1 MIFWAFRLNLKSR
14 TTTHTLAGGLILGL
28 GLAWGWLGGHRAQ
41 QALLAAHE
49 ALAARYASAFTP
61 EEVRRLAGSR
71 ADLGTE
77 DYRSVKERLARL
89 AAADPNV
96 RLVFLL
102 RGGGPAAPTQFLADS
117 NPASAPGPLQPGDEY
132 PNARESGALGRAGST
147 GLPAV
152 SGPIPGAAET
162 LVVAY
167 APIVAGRG
175 QAQAGIVGV
184 ESAADQW
191 TAVFWQAAFPH
202 ALYLWLVLGLPF
214 GAVLLRQRDHEQR
227 EALRN
232 LSEAM
237 QQSQSA
243 VMIVNLEGRIEYVN
257 AGLCQ
262 QIGYSRRELIGRPW
276 RDFQQKETPPELL
289 ADMVASVRAGRAWQG
304 QWYNRRKNGELYPVR
319 GAISPVKNRAGRLI
333 SFVAV
338 FEDMTEINR
347 VQSTMRIALDRA
359 EAGDLAKSRFLA
371 TMSHEVRTPLNGI
384 VGFTSLLLDM
394 PLTAEQRDYVQMIRT
409 SGESLIQLTSDIL
422 DFAKI
427 ESRSVKLE
435 LKPGNPRLIVEDTLD
450 LMAVQAAEK
459 QIELL
464 HWVDEDVPTL
474 VPLDDARLRQVL
486 SNLVWNAVKFTDR
499 GTVEVAV
506 RVEAAAPAAGPE
518 PAPRLAFSIRDT
530 GIGIAP
536 EHHALLFKPFS
547 QVDESSTRRYG
558 GTGLGLAICRNLV
571 ELMGGTI
578 AMESEPG
585 KGSCFKFS
593 LPLGAAPGP
602 AQARPVLNLER
613 VRLALV
619 ARPGPFQEE
628 FARVVQRWHVR
639 LTSVAAPAAL
649 AGVEYDLGFV
659 ELHPDLARQVAAL
672 PPGGVPWR
680 VGQTYG
686 IVPVGLENEVRSA
699 LRAHF
704 SQLINKPLHHDAL
717 LALLTGIPAGPPA
730 LARVRAFG
738 LNVLVV
744 EDNVV
749 NQRLVQRLLANMGCQ
764 ATVAGNGR
772 IALAALAR
780 PEAAYDLVLM
790 DLHMPE
796 LDGLSAIERIRA
808 GEAGEAARRI
818 WIAVLTADARTEQK
832 EIVMAAGAN
841 DYLVKPVG
849 VADLATGLQNYCDGR
864 PPA

>member
-1 MIFWAFRLNLKSR
+1 LNFKSR
-14 TTTHTLAGGLILGL
+14 TSSRFAVGAIIFGL
-28 GLAWGWLGGHRAQ
+28 GLVWAWISGHAAQ
-41 QALLAAHE
+41 RGLVAGQETAA
-49 ALAARYASAFTP
+49 AQDAAAFTSAD
-61 EEVRRLAGSR
+61 VAGLTGGK

-77 DYRSVKERLARL
+77 RYRLVKERLARL
-89 AAADPNV
+89 AEVDPHV
-96 RLVFLL
+96 RLVYLL
-102 RGGGPAAPTQFLADS
+102 RNDRQTGKTIFLADS
-117 NPASAPGPLQPGDEY
+117 HPENAPGSLLPGDEY
-132 PNARESGALGRAGST
+132 PHAQESVALDRTMAT
-147 GLPAV
+147 GLPAAE
-152 SGPIPGAAET
+152 GPIADPADT
-162 LVVAY
+162 LMIAY
-167 APIVAGRG
+167 APVMGGRG
-175 QAQAGIVGV
+175 ASPEGVIGV
-184 ESAADQW
+184 ESAAAQW
-191 TAVFWQAAFPH
+191 TALFWQAAFPH
-202 ALYLWLVLGLPF
+202 ALYLWVLLGLPYC
-214 GAVLLRQRDHEQR
+214 ALLLSQRDHEQR

-243 VMIVNLEGRIEYVN
+243 VMIVNLDSRIEYVN

-262 QIGYSRRELIGRPW
+262 QIGYSRRELIGRLW
-276 RDFQQKETPPELL
+276 RDFQQKETPAELL
-289 ADMVASVRAGRAWQG
+289 ADMVASVRAGRPWQG

-319 GAISPVKNRAGRLI
+319 GAISPVKNRAGRLT

-338 FEDMTEINR
+338 FEDMTEVNR
-347 VQSTMRIALDRA
+347 AQSTMRAALDRA

-435 LKPGNPRLIVEDTLD
+435 LRPGNPRVIVEDTLD
-450 LMAVQAAEK
+450 LLAVQASEK

-464 HWVDEDVPTL
+464 HWVDDNVPASVL
-474 VPLDDARLRQVL
+474 LDDARLRQVL

-499 GTVEVAV
+499 GTVEITLQAEVASGV
-506 RVEAAAPAAGPE
+506 QAPGTN
-518 PAPRLAFSIRDT
+518 LTGKLVFKITDT

-547 QVDESSTRRYG
+547 QVDESTTRRYG

-571 ELMGGTI
+571 ELMGGAI
-578 AMESEPG
+578 AMQSEPG
-585 KGSCFKFS
+585 KGSCFTFY
-593 LPLGAAPGP
+593 LPFTAAPGM
-602 AQARPVLNLER
+602 ARTAPNLGR

-619 ARPGPFQEE
+619 AQSGPFQEE
-628 FARVVQRWHVR
+628 FSHLAQRWRVP
-639 LTSVAAPAAL
+639 LTVL
-649 AGVEYDLGFV
+649 AEPRDLGAAEFDIGFI
-659 ELHPDLARQVAAL
+659 ELSPTLARQVAAI
-672 PPGGVPWR
+672 PPGGVPWPI
-680 VGQTYG
+680 GQTYAV
-686 IVPVGLENEVRSA
+686 VPVGLENDVRSA

-717 LALLTGIPAGPPA
+717 LALLSGIPAGPPS

-772 IALAALAR
+772 AALIELAR
-780 PEAAYDLVLM
+780 EGARYDLVLM

-796 LDGLSAIERIRA
+796 LDGLGAIERIRS
-808 GEAGEAARRI
+808 GEAGEAVRKI

-832 EIVMAAGAN
+832 ELVMAAGAN

-849 VADLATGLQNYCDGR
+849 MADLASGMQRFCEAR
-864 PPA
+864 SP

>member
-1 MIFWAFRLNLKSR
+1 MIFDASRLNFKSR
-14 TTTHTLAGGLILGL
+14 STTHTIAGGLILGL
-28 GLAWGWLGGHRAQ
+28 GLAWGWLGGHGAQ

-61 EEVRRLAGSR
+61 EEVRGLAGSP
-71 ADLGTE
+71 ADLPTE
-77 DYRSVKERLARL
+77 RYRAAKERLARL
-89 AAADPNV
+89 AAADPDV

-102 RGGGPAAPTQFLADS
+102 RRDRQTGKAVFLADS
-117 NPASAPGPLQPGDEY
+117 QPAGAPGPLRPGDEY

-147 GLPAV
+147 DLPAV
-152 SGPIPGAAET
+152 SGPITDAAET

-184 ESAADQW
+184 ESAANEW
-191 TAVFWQAAFPH
+191 RAAFWQAAFPH

-243 VMIVNLEGRIEYVN
+243 VMIVNLDGRIEYVN

-289 ADMVASVRAGRAWQG
+289 ADMVASVRAGRPWQG

-347 VQSTMRIALDRA
+347 VQSTMRAALDRA

-450 LMAVQAAEK
+450 LMAVQVAEK

-464 HWVDEDVPTL
+464 HWVDENVPTV

-499 GTVEVAV
+499 GTVAITVRAEV
-506 RVEAAAPAAGPE
+506 AAPAGGAE
-518 PAPRLAFSIRDT
+518 PGPRLAFSIRDT

-593 LPLGAAPGP
+593 LPLRAEAGP
-602 AQARPVLNLER
+602 APARPTLNLER

-628 FARVVQRWHVR
+628 FARVVQRWRVR
-639 LTSVAAPAAL
+639 LATVAEPAAL

-659 ELHPDLARQVAAL
+659 ELPPDLARQIAVL
-672 PPGGVPWR
+672 PAGGVPWR

-730 LARVRAFG
+730 LARVRSFG

-749 NQRLVQRLLANMGCQ
+749 NQRLVQRLLANMGCR

-772 IALAALAR
+772 IALNELAR
-780 PEAAYDLVLM
+780 PDAAYDLVLM

-796 LDGLSAIERIRA
+796 LDGLSAIEKIRA
-808 GEAGEAARRI
+808 GEAGEAARKI
-818 WIAVLTADARTEQK
+818 WIAVLTADARTEQR
-832 EIVMAAGAN
+832 EVVMAAGAN

-849 VADLATGLQNYCDGR
+849 VADLASGLQNYCDAR
-864 PPA
+864 PLV

>member
-1 MIFWAFRLNLKSR
+1 LLKKDLCLNLKSR
-14 TTTHTLAGGLILGL
+14 TSYRLAIGALILAL
-28 GLAWGWLGGHRAQ
+28 GLAWAWVSGRDAQ
-41 QALLAAHE
+41 AGLVAGHE
-49 ALAARYASAFTP
+49 AAATAAAAAFTA
-61 EEVRRLAGSR
+61 EELRSLSGSK
-71 ADLGTE
+71 ADLGT
-77 DYRSVKERLARL
+77 DQYRRVKERLGRL
-89 AAADPNV
+89 AGVDPSV
-96 RLVFLL
+96 RLVYLL
-102 RGGGPAAPTQFLADS
+102 RNDRQTGKTIFLADS
-117 NPASAPGPLQPGDEY
+117 LPDTAPGPLAPGDEY
-132 PNARESGALGRAGST
+132 PHAQESAALARTLIT
-147 GLPAV
+147 GLPAAE
-152 SGPIPGAAET
+152 GPIADPAET
-162 LVVAY
+162 LMVAY
-167 APIVAGRG
+167 APVSLGRT
-175 QAQAGIVGV
+175 ATLEGIIGV
-184 ESAADQW
+184 ESATAQW

-202 ALYLWLVLGLPF
+202 ALYLWVLLGLPY
-214 GAVLLRQRDHEQR
+214 GALILSQRDHEQR

-243 VMIVNLEGRIEYVN
+243 VMIVNLDSRIEFVN
-257 AGLCQ
+257 AGLVS

-289 ADMVASVRAGRAWQG
+289 ADMVASVRAGRPWQG

-319 GAISPVKNRAGRLI
+319 GAISPVKNRAGRLT

-338 FEDMTEINR
+338 FEDMTEVNR
-347 VQSTMRIALDRA
+347 AQSTMRVALDRA

-394 PLTAEQRDYVQMIRT
+394 PLTAEQRDCVQMIRT

-435 LKPGNPRLIVEDTLD
+435 LRPGNPRVIVEDTLD
-450 LMAVQAAEK
+450 LMAVQAGEK

-464 HWVDEDVPTL
+464 HWVDDNVPAN
-474 VPLDDARLRQVL
+474 VMLDDARLRQVL
-486 SNLVWNAVKFTDR
+486 SNLVWNAVKFTDA
-499 GTVEVAV
+499 GTVEITL
-506 RVEAAAPAAGPE
+506 EAELPTGGLPPGGNLAG
-518 PAPRLAFSIRDT
+518 RLIFNIRDT

-536 EHHALLFKPFS
+536 EHHGLLFKPFS

-578 AMESEPG
+578 SMQS
-585 KGSCFKFS
+585 
-593 LPLGAAPGP
+593 APGQGSSFTFCLP
-602 AQARPVLNLER
+602 FTTVPGMARTAPTLGR
-613 VRLALV
+613 VTLALV
-619 ARPGPFQEE
+619 AKPGPFRDE
-628 FARVVQRWHVR
+628 FSRLAQRWR
-639 LTSVAAPAAL
+639 APLTLLDEPIAL
-649 AGVEYDLGFV
+649 ATADCDLGFV
-659 ELHPDLARQVAAL
+659 ELYPGLARQLAAV
-672 PPGGVPWR
+672 PPGAVPW
-680 VGQTYG
+680 VAGQTYG
-686 IVPVGLENEVRSA
+686 IVPVGLENEVRAS

-704 SQLINKPLHHDAL
+704 GQLINKPMHHDAL
-717 LALLTGIPAGPPA
+717 LALLAGIPAGPPS

-749 NQRLVQRLLANMGCQ
+749 NQRLVQRLLANMGCR

-772 IALAALAR
+772 LAIAELAR
-780 PEAAYDLVLM
+780 LGSHYDLVLM

-796 LDGLSAIERIRA
+796 LDGLSAIERIRS
-808 GEAGEAARRI
+808 GEAGDAVRQI

-832 EIVMAAGAN
+832 ELVLAAGAN

-849 VADLATGLQNYCDGR
+849 VADLASGLQRFCESR
-864 PPA
+864 PA